1 MKSFKK
7 SLKSM
12 NFILLGP
19 WAEKKSGRESSGRA
33 LGELWEAFSSR
44 NVSPIGLGQHWESFG
59 RALGELWET
68 FSSRSVSPKGEGQ
81 LWESSP

>member
-1 MKSFKK
+1 
-7 SLKSM
+7 M

-19 WAEKKSGRESSGRA
+19 WAEKKLWPGQLWESFGRA
-33 LGELWEAFSSR
+33 LGDLWKTFSSR
-44 NVSPIGLGQHWESFG
+44 NVSPKGLEQHWESFG

-68 FSSRSVSPKGEGQ
+68 FYSRSVSPKGEGE

>member
-1 MKSFKK
+1 
-7 SLKSM
+7 M

-19 WAEKKSGRESSGRA
+19 WAEKKSGLESSGRA
-33 LGELWEAFSSR
+33 LGELWESSGR
-44 NVSPIGLGQHWESFG
+44 PFPSEMFHQLVWDSIG

-68 FSSRSVSPKGEGQ
+68 FYSRSVSPKGEGE